1 MIKEIKQLRV
11 QIDGLA
17 QLTKG
22 LYPFKWMVY
31 QRPKIEKG
39 ILGGDSEV
47 EKENVWTGHDSGLIM
62 VGEKS
67 MGPGDNDKNYE
78 FQALIRT
85 NKGTFRIGSNNW
97 SLDEGYL
104 HKQYPI
110 ERNSDEINKAFD
122 SLILAKAWLGKVL
135 GELGKETPYKNDGK
149 RKTKEDIEPV
159 ADKCAI
165 LCTFGVAVLH
175 DKTWEDVTHIERVD
189 WLRQQIEKL
198 NNIFLKIDWL
208 DWYDPKLTSVL
219 DLLLPMRIL
228 VFQYLSEARFW
239 LGFELQ
245 RIKENR

>member
-1 MIKEIKQLRV
+1 MIKEIKALRV
-11 QIDGLA
+11 EIDGLA
-17 QLTKG
+17 QLTKE
-22 LYPFKWMVY
+22 LCPFKWMVY

-97 SLDEGYL
+97 SLDKGYL

-135 GELGKETPYKNDGK
+135 GELGEETPYKNDGN
-149 RKTKEDIEPV
+149 RKTKDDIEPTT
-159 ADKCAI
+159 DKI
-165 LCTFGVAVLH
+165 TDGYTEQRKFENVIKYVGFN
-175 DKTWEDVTHIERVD
+175 HIQKVD
-189 WLRQQIEKL
+189 WLRQQIQKL
-198 NNIFLKIDWL
+198 NDVFLKIDWL